1 MTSASPRLC
10 QSRGFKTSPKWHQC
24 DVPAG
29 LRDAKAIAA
38 SQEYTVALKKDG
50 TTIARGRF
58 REVARF
64 AAERDPQT
72 DPDSDAAEGGDFSFR
87 LFVAKSDDA
96 KK

>member
-1 MTSASPRLC
+1 MTNASPRLC
-10 QSRGFKTSPKWHQC
+10 QSRGSETSPKWHQC

-64 AAERDPQT
+64 AAERDSQT
-72 DPDSDAAEGGDFSFR
+72 DPDADVSKTAAGDR
-87 LFVAKSDDA
+87 
-96 KK
+96 